1 MEGIRLIL
9 NDGTVI
15 EDGRAGYSTG
25 SVVLMFTGY
34 TLQEAI
40 GIVFDPSKTSR
51 ITFQYGEMEDV
62 YEGYTNCVNVG
73 IDGDGEITAIMEKG
87 GD

>member
-1 MEGIRLIL
+1 MEGLRLVL

-15 EDGRAGYSTG
+15 EEGRAGYSTG
-25 SVVLMFTGY
+25 SVVLMFTGF
-34 TLQEAI
+34 TLQEAA

-51 ITFQYGEMEDV
+51 ITFCYGEMQEA
-62 YEGYTNCVNVG
+62 YEGYTKCVSIG
-73 IDGDGEITAIMEKG
+73 IDMDGEITAIMEKG